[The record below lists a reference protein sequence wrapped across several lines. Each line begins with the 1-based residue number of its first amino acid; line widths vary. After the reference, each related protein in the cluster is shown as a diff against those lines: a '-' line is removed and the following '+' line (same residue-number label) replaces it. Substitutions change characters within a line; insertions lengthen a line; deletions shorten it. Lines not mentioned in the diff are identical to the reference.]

1 MLNTTPGHRF
11 SGGKLDLLRRIAWAG
26 LSRTNASRNLHS
38 LINKNKIL
46 FPVEIDACLI
56 HVAFRKPTF
65 RREEIWWPIIRME
78 SWVKT
83 ILHEVPEVLL
93 GGFKLEHVKHWSEM
107 LHQFWKLYFS
117 AYPGHCLKTS
127 GFDHGFCIPYFFHG
141 DEGRGYRNRPV
152 MIESFQPVISHKGP
166 LVTNESGCL

>member
-1 MLNTTPGHRF
+1 M
-11 SGGKLDLLRRIAWAG
+11 
-26 LSRTNASRNLHS
+26 
-38 LINKNKIL
+38 
-46 FPVEIDACLI
+46 
-56 HVAFRKPTF
+56 
-65 RREEIWWPIIRME
+65 
-78 SWVKT
+78 
-83 ILHEVPEVLL
+83 LL

-107 LHQFWKLYFS
+107 LRQFWKLYLS

-152 MIESFQPVISHKGP
+152 MIESFQPVISYKGP